1 MTVVSR
7 ALLAT
12 FFALALASVADAR
25 TYPWLGVRIRDLS
38 EQEMEEI
45 AARHG
50 VREGFGVYIV
60 DVIEGA
66 PAQRAGLQRGDIV
79 VAVNGRPIVETRLLQ
94 RLLASASLDRDVRLT
109 ILRTDGR
116 RQLGVRL
123 AVMPTAMAGER
134 TAADFGFVLRDPD
147 APGPLPGRL
156 LDATPPGVPAVVAV
170 LKGSPAEHA
179 GLSVG
184 DVIVD
189 VEGRAVATGDAAREV
204 LASVEISRPLRLT
217 VRRGTESR
225 ALTLA
230 AP

>member
-1 MTVVSR
+1 MTSFRRV
-7 ALLAT
+7 
-12 FFALALASVADAR
+12 ALALLVALLLAPAADAR

-45 AARHG
+45 SKRHG
-50 VREGFGVYIV
+50 IREGFGVYIV

-66 PAQRAGLQRGDIV
+66 PAQRAGLQRGDVV
-79 VAVNGRPIVETRLLQ
+79 VAVNDRPVVETRLLQ
-94 RLLASASLDRDVRLT
+94 RLVAAAGLERDVRLT
-109 ILRTDGR
+109 VLRPDGR

-134 TAADFGFVLRDPD
+134 TSADFGFVLREPE
-147 APGPLPGRL
+147 APGQPPARTI
-156 LDATPPGVPAVVAV
+156 DAGPPGVPAIAAV
-170 LKGSPAEHA
+170 LKGSSAERA

-184 DVIVD
+184 DVIVNVD
-189 VEGRAVATGDAAREV
+189 GRAVATGETAREA
-204 LASVEISRPLRLT
+204 LAAIDVTRPLRIS
-217 VRRGTESR
+217 VRRGGDEH